1 MKILTGKVISTKMP
15 KTATIV
21 VERVVV
27 HPLYG
32 KRVRRRK
39 KYHVQDESGA
49 RVGQV
54 VKFVASKPF
63 SKSKRWK
70 IIEMVSSERKTATQR
85 RKRNSQKTR
94 K

>member
-1 MKILTGKVISTKMP
+1 MKIFTGKVISTKMP
-15 KTATIV
+15 KTATVV
-21 VERVVV
+21 VERIVV

-63 SKSKRWK
+63 SKLKRWE
-70 IIEMVSSERKTATQR
+70 IIEIVGDRKPATQR
-85 RKRNSQKTR
+85 RQRSPRKTR

>member
-15 KTATIV
+15 KTATVV
-21 VERVVV
+21 VERIVV

-63 SKSKRWK
+63 SKLKRWE
-70 IIEMVSSERKTATQR
+70 IIEIAGDRKPATQR
-85 RKRNSQKTR
+85 RQRSPRKTR